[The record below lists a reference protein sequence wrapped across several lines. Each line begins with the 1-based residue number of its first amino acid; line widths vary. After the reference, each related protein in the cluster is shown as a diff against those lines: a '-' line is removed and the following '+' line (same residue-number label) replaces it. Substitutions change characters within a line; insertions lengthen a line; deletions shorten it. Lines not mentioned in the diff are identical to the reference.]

1 MMADHNQK
9 LPKIYQ
15 NVKVVMI
22 SWEIDGE
29 LEAVSCA

>member
-1 MMADHNQK
+1 MMPDDKQK

-22 SWEIDGE
+22 SWEVDGE
-29 LEAVSCA
+29 HKAVS